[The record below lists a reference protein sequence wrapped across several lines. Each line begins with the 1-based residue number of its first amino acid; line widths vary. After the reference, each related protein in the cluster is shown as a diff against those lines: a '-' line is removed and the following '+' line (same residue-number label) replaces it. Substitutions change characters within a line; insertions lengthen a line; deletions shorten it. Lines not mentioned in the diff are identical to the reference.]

1 MPWGLPGAG
10 TKGPGVLRKAL
21 LFAASFIAFS
31 FSSGNAN
38 ASGHIYLLR
47 GLGVFSTGLDV
58 LDQKLIQRG
67 YSATVHGH
75 QDYEQLAAEA
85 ARLQK
90 SGKGPIIIM
99 GHSLGADAAIFMAEK
114 MKTLGAPVALV
125 VTFGPTMN
133 LRVPSNVSQVINY
146 YTGNTVIAK
155 GPGFRGTISNI
166 DLNRAPDINHL
177 NVEKSSRLNVCVRP
191 SICASV
197 FAKAQAL
204 VGHGRATSRD
214 KAEQAQ
220 PLPYNEQAR
229 LAR

>member
-1 MPWGLPGAG
+1 LA
-10 TKGPGVLRKAL
+10 
-21 LFAASFIAFS
+21 
-31 FSSGNAN
+31 
-38 ASGHIYLLR
+38 
-47 GLGVFSTGLDV
+47 GVFSTGLDV

-67 YSATVHGH
+67 YSATVHRH
-75 QDYEQLAAEA
+75 LDYEQLAAEA

-133 LRVPSNVSQVINY
+133 LGVPSNVSQVINY
-146 YTGNTVIAK
+146 YTGNTVVAK

-177 NVEKSSRLNVCVRP
+177 NIEKSSRLH
-191 SICASV
+191 ASV
-197 FAKAQAL
+197 FAKVQAL
-204 VGHGRATSRD
+204 VGHGRATPITRQGRASP
-214 KAEQAQ
+214 AAA
-220 PLPYNEQAR
+220 YNEQAR